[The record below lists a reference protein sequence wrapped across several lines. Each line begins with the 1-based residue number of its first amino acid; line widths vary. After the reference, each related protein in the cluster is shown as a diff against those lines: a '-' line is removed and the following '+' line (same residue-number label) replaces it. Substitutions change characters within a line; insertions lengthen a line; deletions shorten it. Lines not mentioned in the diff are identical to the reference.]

1 MTRFGKFFPN
11 EEGCSRLWASKHLS
25 DTGRVKVEA
34 GVHPDR
40 IIIEKNRKMR
50 DNKEKKTEK
59 MKPYVSDSHRQVRG
73 IPSKNVFRDGLFDT
87 AYLKTNLKGRSVR
100 GGATTLAAQGVR
112 FFLHMTST
120 VVLARLLTPEDF
132 GLIAMVSAVTGFL
145 MMFSDMGLPLATV
158 QKENIDHAQI
168 STLFWINLAFSFGT
182 ALIIVGL
189 APVIAWFYHETRLI
203 WITIALAGASV
214 MGGLT
219 AQHQALLTRKMHFGI
234 LAASQISNMVVG
246 ILAAIVSAWYGAGY
260 WALVIKELAGILAG
274 GVVVWVACRW
284 HPSLPVRDSGI
295 RSMLAFGRNMTGFN
309 FLNYFARNADNVLIG
324 RFWGSSQ
331 LGLYT
336 KAYGLLMLPINQVTA
351 PIAAVAIPALSRLQ
365 NDPEQYRRYYYRAIS
380 TIAYITMPTIAM
392 LGALSSEIIR
402 IVLGSQWTGS
412 AAIFKVLAFAALVQP
427 VVNPVGWVYV
437 SLAQTNR
444 QFLWALFA
452 VPVTVAS
459 FFVGLRW
466 GAFGVA
472 VSYTICFYCVL
483 TVPGLWWAFRHS
495 PISIGGWLKAIS
507 CPLVISLSMYLVV
520 TVVHR
525 IVAVNSLIVT
535 LLISTVSGLA
545 CFALVAILC
554 RRVRQEVRA
563 IVSILRM
570 LKTEVRPT

>member
-1 MTRFGKFFPN
+1 MRGKK
-11 EEGCSRLWASKHLS
+11 EQ
-25 DTGRVKVEA
+25 
-34 GVHPDR
+34 
-40 IIIEKNRKMR
+40 
-50 DNKEKKTEK
+50 NKEK
-59 MKPYVSDSHRQVRG
+59 MKPSVSDFHKQARRIS
-73 IPSKNVFRDGLFDT
+73 SKNVLRDDLFDT
-87 AYLKTNLKGRSVR
+87 AYLKDNLKGRSVR
-100 GGATTLAAQGVR
+100 GGAATLAAQGVR
-112 FFLHMTST
+112 FFLNMTST

-203 WITIALAGASV
+203 WITVAFAGASV

-219 AQHQALLTRKMHFGI
+219 AQHQALLTRKMRFGI
-234 LAASQISNMVVG
+234 LAISQISTMAVG
-246 ILAAIVSAWYGAGY
+246 ILAAIVSARYGAGY
-260 WALVIKELAGILAG
+260 WSLVIKELAGIFAG

-284 HPSLPVRDSGI
+284 HPSLPIRDSGI
-295 RSMLAFGRNMTGFN
+295 RSMLAFGRNLTGFN
-309 FLNYFARNADNVLIG
+309 FLNYIARNADNVLIG
-324 RFWGSSQ
+324 RFWGSGQ

-380 TIAYITMPTIAM
+380 TIAYITMPIIAM

-412 AAIFKVLAFAALVQP
+412 ATIFKVLAFTALIQP
-427 VVNPVGWVYV
+427 VLNPVGWVYI

-444 QFLWALFA
+444 QFQWALFS

-459 FFVGLRW
+459 FIVGLRW
-466 GAFGVA
+466 GAYGVA
-472 VSYTICFYCVL
+472 VSYTIGSLCVS
-483 TVPGLWWAFRHS
+483 TVPCLWWAFRHS
-495 PISIGGWLKAIS
+495 ALSIGGWLKTII
-507 CPLVISLSMYLVV
+507 CPLIISLSIYLVV
-520 TVVHR
+520 EVVHR
-525 IVAVNSLIVT
+525 IVAANSLIVI
-535 LLISTVSGLA
+535 LMISTGSGLG
-545 CFALVAILC
+545 CFALIVILWRRAQQEIIAVA
-554 RRVRQEVRA
+554 RT
-563 IVSILRM
+563 
-570 LKTEVRPT
+570 LKLLKKR